1 MNTHTSEKTIMNIFV
16 KINLRS
22 RKWLLSYSPSTN
34 LIADHLHCIGRGID
48 LYSISFLLYAN
59 LNIEISNSFLEQFC
73 ASSNLKSLIKEPTCF
88 KSVDNPSCIDP
99 PKCFQN
105 FGVYE
110 TSISTVAEKDILEC
124 VFT

>member
-22 RKWLLSYSPSTN
+22 RKWLQSYDPSTN
-34 LIADHLHCIGRGID
+34 LIADHLHCVGRGID

-88 KSVDNPSCIDP
+88 KSVDNPSCIDIN
-99 PKCFQN
+99 KSSEVLSKLWC
-105 FGVYE
+105 
-110 TSISTVAEKDILEC
+110 L
-124 VFT
+124 